1 MNKSRICE
9 LLKFFRE
16 KDIICYAYRETA
28 FSILATGKCD
38 GTLYLL
44 TDVSANVIIDA
55 MTERGFIDI
64 TRGGENIDA
73 KYGQQ
78 NVKVRVVEGDTDK
91 LSKTISQPLTVCSL
105 LLRDDGDVYDE
116 FGGQKDIEEKL
127 LRKTGVPIRDK
138 NAFCSLC
145 FDLTLK
151 RGYVPDA
158 AVKDEMK
165 KMVTLQLPKKIQLM
179 MSVRNYL
186 KSPHFN
192 MEYILNTLSYDG
204 LFTSAGTV
212 SKAKR
217 SELDFLVRKADQANI
232 TLLLCYLVGIKG
244 EQLKSI
250 TNFDM
255 RKESYEKICRFIKDG
270 ETVDMLAI
278 RNRFSDAEVNGL
290 LFVAEFVAL
299 LAGNDFVVKEAR
311 SNLFRTFDKSDFWKK
326 VLGSE
331 PKTESV
337 KAVQEELEQTVDNTE
352 QNASEEPEDMFGGVE
367 EEGYEVEDSDEE
379 WPGHIA
385 DNSGLSLRNPSE
397 NHYLKK

>member
-16 KDIICYAYRETA
+16 EDIICYAYRETV
-28 FSILATGKCD
+28 FNILSTGKCD
-38 GTLYLL
+38 GTLYLI
-44 TDVSANVIIDA
+44 TDVSANVMIDA
-55 MTERGFIDI
+55 LTQRGFTDI

-73 KYGQQ
+73 KLGQQ
-78 NVKVRVVEGDTDK
+78 NVKVRVVDGDTDK
-91 LSKTISQPLTVCSL
+91 LSKTISQPLTVCSM
-105 LLRDDGDVYDE
+105 LLRDDGDIYDE
-116 FGGQKDIEEKL
+116 FGGQKDIEEKI
-127 LRKTGVPIRDK
+127 LRKTGVPIKDK
-138 NAFCSLC
+138 NAFCSFC

-204 LFTSAGTV
+204 LFTSAGAV

-217 SELDFLVRKADQANI
+217 SDLDSLVRKADQANI

-290 LFVAEFVAL
+290 LFVAEFIAL

-326 VLGSE
+326 VLGAEMKSE
-331 PKTESV
+331 PV
-337 KAVQEELEQTVDNTE
+337 KPKQEALDQTVENTE
-352 QNASEEPEDMFGGVE
+352 QDAVGEPEDMFGGVE

-379 WPGHIA
+379 WPGHVA
-385 DNSGLSLRNPSE
+385 DNSGLNLRNSGE
-397 NHYLKK
+397 NHYIKK

>member
-16 KDIICYAYRETA
+16 KDIICYAYRDTV

-55 MTERGFIDI
+55 MTERGFTDI
-64 TRGGENIDA
+64 TRGGEIIDA
-73 KYGQQ
+73 KCGQQ
-78 NVKVRVVEGDTDK
+78 NVKLRIVEGDTEK

-105 LLRDDGDVYDE
+105 LLRDDGYVYDE
-116 FGGQKDIEEKL
+116 FGGQRDIKDKI
-127 LRKTGVPIRDK
+127 LRKTGIPIRDK

-145 FDLTLK
+145 FELTLK
-151 RGYVPDA
+151 RGYVPDV

-165 KMVTLQLPKKIQLM
+165 KMVTLPLTKKIQLM
-179 MSVRNYL
+179 MSVRGYL
-186 KSPHFN
+186 KNPNFN
-192 MEYILNTLSYDG
+192 TEYILNALSYDG

-212 SKAKR
+212 SKSKKTALD
-217 SELDFLVRKADQANI
+217 ELLHKAEQANI

-250 TNFDM
+250 TNFEM

-278 RNRFSDAEVNGL
+278 RNRFSDSEVSGL
-290 LFVAEFVAL
+290 LFVSEFMAL
-299 LAGNDFVVKEAR
+299 LAGNEFVVKEAR

-326 VLGSE
+326 ILDSE
-331 PKTESV
+331 PETKTTQTV
-337 KAVQEELEQTVDNTE
+337 KSEPEQTAKTTDQE
-352 QNASEEPEDMFGGVE
+352 LSEEPEEMFGGVE
-367 EEGYEVEDSDEE
+367 EEGYEVEDSDDT
-379 WPGHIA
+379 WNGHTA
-385 DNSGLSLRNPSE
+385 DTSGLNLRNSGE
-397 NHYLKK
+397 NHYIKK

>member
-16 KDIICYAYRETA
+16 KDIICYAYRDTV

-55 MTERGFIDI
+55 MTERGFTDI
-64 TRGGENIDA
+64 TRGGEIIDA
-73 KYGQQ
+73 KCGQQ
-78 NVKVRVVEGDTDK
+78 NVKLRIVEGDTEK

-105 LLRDDGDVYDE
+105 LLRDDGYVYDE
-116 FGGQKDIEEKL
+116 FGGQRDIKEKI
-127 LRKTGVPIRDK
+127 LRKTGIPIRDK

-145 FDLTLK
+145 FELTLK
-151 RGYVPDA
+151 RGYVPDE

-165 KMVTLQLPKKIQLM
+165 KMVTLPLTKKIQLM
-179 MSVRNYL
+179 MSVRSYL
-186 KSPHFN
+186 KNPYFN
-192 MEYILNTLSYDG
+192 TEYILNALSYDG

-212 SKAKR
+212 SKSKKT
-217 SELDFLVRKADQANI
+217 ELDELLHKAEQANI

-250 TNFDM
+250 TNFEM

-278 RNRFSDAEVNGL
+278 RNRFSDSEVSGL
-290 LFVAEFVAL
+290 LFVSEFMAL
-299 LAGNDFVVKEAR
+299 LAGNEFVDKEAR

-326 VLGSE
+326 ILDSE
-331 PKTESV
+331 PDTKTTQTV
-337 KAVQEELEQTVDNTE
+337 KSEPEQTAKTTDQE
-352 QNASEEPEDMFGGVE
+352 SSEEPEEMFGGVE
-367 EEGYEVEDSDEE
+367 EEGYEVEDSDDT
-379 WPGHIA
+379 WNGHTA
-385 DNSGLSLRNPSE
+385 DTSGLNLRNSGE
-397 NHYLKK
+397 NHYIKK

>member
-9 LLKFFRE
+9 LLRFFRE
-16 KDIICYAYRETA
+16 KDIICYAYRETV

-44 TDVSANVIIDA
+44 TDVSANVIIEA
-55 MTERGFIDI
+55 MTERGFTDI

-78 NVKVRVVEGDTDK
+78 NVKMRVVEGDAEK
-91 LSKTISQPLTVCSL
+91 LSKTIAQPLTVCSL
-105 LLRDDGDVYDE
+105 LLRDDGDIYDE
-116 FGGQKDIEEKL
+116 FGGQKDIKEKI
-127 LRKTGVPIRDK
+127 LRKTGIPIRDK

-145 FDLTLK
+145 FELTLK

-165 KMVTLQLPKKIQLM
+165 KMVTLPLTKKIQLM
-179 MSVRNYL
+179 MSVRSYL
-186 KSPHFN
+186 KNPYFN
-192 MEYILNTLSYDG
+192 TEYILNVLSYDG

-212 SKAKR
+212 SKSKK
-217 SELDFLVRKADQANI
+217 SELEELLHKAEQANI

-250 TNFDM
+250 TNFEM
-255 RKESYEKICRFIKDG
+255 RKESYEKICRFVKDG

-278 RNRFSDAEVNGL
+278 RNRFSDFEVSGL
-290 LFVAEFVAL
+290 LFVSEFMAL
-299 LAGNDFVVKEAR
+299 LAGNEFVVKEAR

-326 VLGSE
+326 ILDSE
-331 PKTESV
+331 PDTKATQTV
-337 KAVQEELEQTVDNTE
+337 KSEPEQTAETMDPET
-352 QNASEEPEDMFGGVE
+352 SEEPEEMFGGVE
-367 EEGYEVEDSDEE
+367 EEGYEVEDSDVA
-379 WPGHIA
+379 WNGNAA
-385 DNSGLSLRNPSE
+385 DTSGLNLRNSGE
-397 NHYLKK
+397 NHYIKK

>member
-1 MNKSRICE
+1 MNKNKLCE
-9 LLKFFRE
+9 LLRTFRNE
-16 KDIICYAYRETA
+16 DIICYAYRETV
-28 FSILATGKCD
+28 FNILSTGKCD
-38 GTLYLL
+38 GILYLI
-44 TDVSANVIIDA
+44 TDVSANVMIDA
-55 MTERGFIDI
+55 LSQRGFTDI

-73 KYGQQ
+73 KLGQQ
-78 NVKVRVVEGDTDK
+78 NVKVRVVEGDTEK

-127 LRKTGVPIRDK
+127 LRKTGIPIRDK

-212 SKAKR
+212 SKAKK
-217 SELDFLVRKADQANI
+217 SELDSLVRKADQANI

-255 RKESYEKICRFIKDG
+255 RKESYEKICRFIKNG

-290 LFVAEFVAL
+290 LFVAEFIAL

-326 VLGSE
+326 VLGTETKSE
-331 PKTESV
+331 PV
-337 KAVQEELEQTVDNTE
+337 KPEQEALEQTVENTE
-352 QNASEEPEDMFGGVE
+352 QDAVGEPEDMFGGVE

-379 WPGHIA
+379 WSGHVA
-385 DNSGLSLRNPSE
+385 DNSGLNLRNSGE